1 MSWWSYIHGTI
12 VVSPT
17 GRTQAEKRY
26 VLDTVLNHL
35 PQVTGSEGDMDIYV
49 IQKNGHN
56 SSCSHDEFG
65 QRTNNL
71 FDRYGYKNREHGW
84 LQMQDEY
91 ILVVDGSL
99 RDREFEETFRA
110 FQKWLI
116 RLSKRVTVRSVL
128 VKINDYDK
136 SKLIQDEY
144 GYYWNLFEY
153 PYGSRRN
160 ETGEPAWYEYL
171 LWRPMNNNRMYPKIL
186 GYKYYADE
194 ENDKQ
199 VEAWLNRGD
208 KS

>member
-26 VLDTVLNHL
+26 VLDTVLDHL
-35 PQVTGSEGDMDIYV
+35 PRVSGSEKDMDIYV
-49 IQKNGHN
+49 IQKSGYN
-56 SSCSHDEFG
+56 SSVSCDEFG
-65 QRTNNL
+65 EHTDKLLDYRGN
-71 FDRYGYKNREHGW
+71 KNQKIGW
-84 LQMQDEY
+84 LRMQDEY

-116 RLSKRVTVRSVL
+116 RLAKRLLVQSVF
-128 VKINDYDK
+128 VKIHDNDK
-136 SKLIQDEY
+136 STLIQDNK
-144 GYYWNLFEY
+144 YYWNLFEY
-153 PYGSRRN
+153 TKGSLGN
-160 ETGEPAWYEYL
+160 IDGEPAWYEYL
-171 LWRPMNNNRMYPKIL
+171 LWKPMNSNKFYPRIL
-186 GYKYYADE
+186 GYKYFADE

-199 VEAWLNRGD
+199 VEAWLDRGD

>member
-12 VVSPT
+12 VVFPT

-26 VLDTVLNHL
+26 ILDTVLDHL
-35 PQVTGSEGDMDIYV
+35 PRVTGSERDMNVYV

-56 SSCSHDEFG
+56 SSSSHDEFG

-116 RLSKRVTVRSVL
+116 RLSKRVTVKSVL

-136 SKLIQDEY
+136 SKLIQDEC
-144 GYYWNLFEY
+144 GYYWSLFEY
-153 PYGSRRN
+153 PYGSRGK

-171 LWRPMNNNRMYPKIL
+171 LWQPMNNNRMYPKIL